1 MEVWHGSDR
10 LWRYRFLHPEG
21 VVIRSNRG
29 FVTRQEAEESAEV
42 AYPGVPVVELS
53 EPPYAP
59 PARHRL
65 RRLAMVTVITT
76 GVGLIVAG
84 AVKLLLFVRGGGA
97 PNEAPGERGLLGR
110 EPAPPRPSV
119 TRATVGQYDS
129 RCAWPRNLS

>member
-1 MEVWHGSDR
+1 VEVWHGSDR

-84 AVKLLLFVRGGGA
+84 AVKLPLFVRGVA
-97 PNEAPGERGLLGR
+97 HRTKRLANVVSLVANLRR
-110 EPAPPRPSV
+110 HDRP
-119 TRATVGQYDS
+119 
-129 RCAWPRNLS
+129 